1 MKRAVWLVRAWGL
14 VAVLSVGVCVGAS
27 PACGSS
33 QESTETAASHHAA
46 GMQHLQDGRLQE
58 ALAEFGKA
66 VRLDRDHLPSL
77 LQMADLLSLNGRV
90 FEAYGILQHATS
102 VAPESADAHS
112 LLGRCL
118 SRLGKRKEAR
128 AEFLR
133 ALEIKPDLPEPY
145 YGLAAVELAQGRLPD
160 ARRHVETFL
169 HKVPGDEPAKELLA
183 RICSEMKDYDAALAV
198 YAELQNASPAP
209 ANIPKEIAHTLL
221 AGGRY
226 TEAEKSFEAVLERDP
241 VDREA
246 LRGLFDA
253 SYGRGAYAKAIET
266 MERIAKLE
274 PGSCEPLLLL
284 ARAYHRLNQFALA
297 HQRAQHCLQLEPYHA
312 GAHFLMGWISFSEG
326 DLTKAK
332 SELEEAIKSDP
343 SSTEA
348 LYWLGTVELRSGETA
363 AALHHLEKAVSRD
376 REHAGARYALAQV
389 YLAEHRPTDAQKQFD
404 EFHRL
409 KGRDAWPAHV
419 GGDDSQSASRAAP
432 GGAATEKHLDDWI
445 GFAKFLL
452 NDNKP
457 RDAIKILR
465 EAQKVAPESAEVSFL
480 SAVGSTEI
488 GETDT
493 ALAAYAEAE
502 KRGPTAMLFLR
513 RAALYRRLGENDRA
527 LIDLRQALSRELPAR
542 KAAEAHVVAG
552 SILTER
558 RHWGEAEP
566 HLRQA
571 IALDP
576 DNSSAHLLLAEALL
590 GLGRAPDAA
599 VECRRNLEENPI
611 DSPARLLLARALL
624 EQRLDKDAA
633 DEINRASQFE
643 GESGEVLLA
652 RGKLAAAQGLTQT
665 AIDYLDRAGKTDPS
679 LVEAFYFLGMWLLE
693 SRRRS
698 DAAVAFEKA
707 TILDPLH
714 AQSWLELGK
723 IYLSAK
729 RAEAAVHYFERATN
743 AAPENA
749 EAQYQLAIAFRDT
762 GHLAEAKDAA
772 NRAKTLGHASA
783 EGLLESLASRA
794 RP

>member
-1 MKRAVWLVRAWGL
+1 MKRAVRLFCDWGL
-14 VAVLSVGVCVGAS
+14 VAVLSVGVCVGAG
-27 PACGSS
+27 PACGSW
-33 QESTETAASHHAA
+33 QESTESAASHHAS
-46 GMQHLQDGRLQE
+46 GMQHLQGGRLQE

-133 ALEIKPDLPEPY
+133 ALEIKPDLQEPY

-169 HKVPGDEPAKELLA
+169 QKVPGDEPAKELLA

-198 YAELQNASPAP
+198 YAELRNASPAP

-284 ARAYHRLNQFALA
+284 ARAYHRLNQFSLA
-297 HQRAQHCLQLEPYHA
+297 HERSQRCLQIEPYHA

-326 DLTKAK
+326 DLTTAK
-332 SELEEAIKSDP
+332 SELEAAIKSDP
-343 SSTEA
+343 NSTEA
-348 LYWLGTVELRSGETA
+348 LYWLGTVELRRGETG
-363 AALHHLEKAVSRD
+363 AALHHLEKAVFRD
-376 REHAGARYALAQV
+376 TEHAGARYALAQV

-419 GGDDSQSASRAAP
+419 SADDSQSASHAAP
-432 GGAATEKHLDDWI
+432 TTERHLDDWI

-457 RDAIKILR
+457 RDAIKILV

-480 SAVGSTEI
+480 SAVGATEI
-488 GETDT
+488 GEIDA
-493 ALAAYAEAE
+493 ALAAYADAE

-513 RAALYRRLGENDRA
+513 RAAVYRRLGENDRA
-527 LIDLRQALSRELPAR
+527 LADLRLALSRELP
-542 KAAEAHVVAG
+542 
-552 SILTER
+552 
-558 RHWGEAEP
+558 
-566 HLRQA
+566 
-571 IALDP
+571 
-576 DNSSAHLLLAEALL
+576 
-590 GLGRAPDAA
+590 
-599 VECRRNLEENPI
+599 
-611 DSPARLLLARALL
+611 
-624 EQRLDKDAA
+624 
-633 DEINRASQFE
+633 
-643 GESGEVLLA
+643 
-652 RGKLAAAQGLTQT
+652 
-665 AIDYLDRAGKTDPS
+665 
-679 LVEAFYFLGMWLLE
+679 
-693 SRRRS
+693 
-698 DAAVAFEKA
+698 
-707 TILDPLH
+707 
-714 AQSWLELGK
+714 
-723 IYLSAK
+723 
-729 RAEAAVHYFERATN
+729 
-743 AAPENA
+743 
-749 EAQYQLAIAFRDT
+749 
-762 GHLAEAKDAA
+762 
-772 NRAKTLGHASA
+772 
-783 EGLLESLASRA
+783 
-794 RP
+794 